1 MKDHYSVLGV
11 APDASPGEVRRAY
24 RQGVKAAHPDLHN
37 GAARSVERIKEL
49 VAAWETLGDPQRRA
63 DYDRLRGYR
72 HREKREEFNYP
83 DFLRQ
88 RRDDPRS
95 QARLIF
101 YDLLNDNPEEALHI
115 YGAFL
120 ATGDFDLARYLD
132 REDFMDCAF
141 LLAEEY
147 ESREEYLRAFELF
160 AAIVRFERHK
170 PYFRHFMADVFD
182 HLRQLLCFRLPLAE
196 DPDTVLSCLY
206 QAVDW
211 DFSRKDRAFIYRIAA
226 EMCLKKGDR
235 RGGLRNVQRGLALDP
250 RLAGVRKI
258 QQELGLSPAL

>member
-11 APDASPGEVRRAY
+11 SPDATPKEVRRAY
-24 RQGVKAAHPDLHN
+24 RREVKAAHPDLHN
-37 GAARSVERIKEL
+37 GAVQSVERIKEL
-49 VAAWETLGDPQRRA
+49 VAAWETLGNPHRRA
-63 DYDRLRGYR
+63 EYDRLRGYCR
-72 HREKREEFNYP
+72 REERQEFNYP

-101 YDLLNDNPEEALHI
+101 YDLLHDNPEEALQI
-115 YGAFL
+115 YSVFL

-160 AAIVRFERHK
+160 AAIVRFEQHK

-182 HLRQLLCFRLPLAE
+182 HLRHVLCFRLPSME

-211 DFSRKDRAFIYRIAA
+211 DFSRKDRAFLYRIAA
-226 EMCLKKGDR
+226 EMCLKKADR
-235 RGGLRNVQRGLALDP
+235 RGALRNVQRGLSLDP

-258 QQELGLSPAL
+258 QQELGLSHAL